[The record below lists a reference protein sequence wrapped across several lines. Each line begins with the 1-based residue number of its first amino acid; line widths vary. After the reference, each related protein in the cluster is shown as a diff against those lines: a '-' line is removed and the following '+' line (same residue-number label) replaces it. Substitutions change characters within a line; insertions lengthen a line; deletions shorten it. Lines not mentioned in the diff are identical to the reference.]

1 LGLRLFIDGNIKRR
15 IFHEV
20 DILKKKKGTIEP
32 QQFETALVHL
42 AFAFAAIIFTA
53 GTYVYG

>member
-1 LGLRLFIDGNIKRR
+1 LGLRLFIDGNIRRR

-20 DILKKKKGTIEP
+20 DILKKKGTIEP

-42 AFAFAAIIFTA
+42 VFAFAAIIFTA
-53 GTYVYG
+53 GAYVHG